1 MAHVTLP
8 VAGFT
13 PPARYEF
20 EPELHGPAPR
30 PLPDALSRGPHL
42 AQRRRG
48 ALALALFGG
57 LCLLVSGI
65 PLVRAAGLYFL
76 PLAWASWIGVGSL
89 ALAGASWADLSLR
102 AGRRRWVRDGSPL
115 VAQVLE
121 LVKAPSAIV
130 NGTPAQGRFTATV
143 AFVYPE
149 TAVPAVAQ
157 LQSDDFSWD
166 AREQYDTPF
175 RVGDYVT
182 ALFLPGRFE
191 KSLRLYT
198 FLGLRAEHE
207 LRRELHRAKPNSPW
221 AVAALLVGL
230 AALFTGL
237 VGGFIAY
244 GLYEPIDF
252 DYRRAAVPIAA
263 GAILLGGALLAS
275 LWLLHRA
282 QVRKSAEHNRR
293 ALESGGAIEL
303 ATPFLGSGAHGWI
316 VRIAVVLGAPL
327 VGAALAVCWLFFAN
341 AWLDESAQRREPVQI
356 ENLVMTTHGLV
367 FREYQIE
374 YALSGSGARGKL
386 LSTPEHMATLT
397 SADGVALVRAGAF
410 GWPWVEAIEAAR
422 PE

>member
-1 MAHVTLP
+1 MAS
-8 VAGFT
+8 FT
-13 PPARYEF
+13 PPARYDF

-30 PLPDALSRGPHL
+30 PLPDALSRGPHP

-48 ALALALFGG
+48 AIALAMFGG
-57 LCLLVSGI
+57 FCLLVSGI
-65 PLVRAAGLYFL
+65 PLVRTAGLYFL
-76 PLAWASWIGVGSL
+76 PLAWASWIGIGSL
-89 ALAGASWADLSLR
+89 ALAAVSWADLSLR
-102 AGRRRWVRDGSPL
+102 AGRARWVRDGSPL

-143 AFVYPE
+143 AFEHPE
-149 TAVPAVAQ
+149 TAAPAVAH

-182 ALFLPGRFE
+182 ALFFPGQFD
-191 KSLRLYT
+191 KSLRLYA

-207 LRRELHRAKPNSPW
+207 LRRDRAKPSSPW
-221 AVAALLVGL
+221 VVVALLFGL

-237 VGGFIAY
+237 VGGCIAY

-252 DYRRAAVPIAA
+252 EYRRAAVPIAV
-263 GAILLGGALLAS
+263 GAIGLGGALLAA
-275 LWLLHRA
+275 LWLMHRA
-282 QVRKSAEHNRR
+282 QVRKSAEYNRR
-293 ALESGGAIEL
+293 AIESGAAIEL
-303 ATPFLGSGAHGWI
+303 TTPFFGSGAHGWI
-316 VRIAVVLGAPL
+316 VGTAVVLGAPL
-327 VGAALAVCWLFFAN
+327 VGAVLALCWLFFAN
-341 AWLDESAQRREPVQI
+341 AWLDESEPSREPARI

-374 YALSGSGARGKL
+374 YELSGSGARGKL
-386 LSTPEHMATLT
+386 LSTPEHMATLA
-397 SADGVALVRAGAF
+397 SPDAVALVRAGAL
-410 GWPWVEAIEAAR
+410 GWPWVESIEAR